1 MKSCRCTLLVCS
13 LLLWTAYA
21 QQAPTVELLDLER
34 HFKEVKASGSFTLY
48 DASRSVFQRYNPE
61 AARTGHLPASTFKI
75 LNSLIA
81 LETGVLKS
89 EKVVLP
95 WDGTEYR
102 TKSWNRDHDMR
113 SAFSNSVVWFYQELA
128 GRIGEKRM

>member
-1 MKSCRCTLLVCS
+1 M
-13 LLLWTAYA
+13 
-21 QQAPTVELLDLER
+21 
-34 HFKEVKASGSFTLY
+34 KASGSFTLY
-48 DASRSVFQRYNPE
+48 NASRSVFQRYNPE
-61 AARTGHLPASTFKI
+61 ATRTGHLPASTFKI

-81 LETGVLKS
+81 LETGVLES

-113 SAFSNSVVWFYQELA
+113 SAFSNSVVCFYQELA